1 MSSCCPPPKK
11 VIVGGIGE
19 TVLNSVYEVDA
30 PGAGTNP
37 ECVAGAA
44 PMEKE
49 QPGQISTDVPNKIA
63 NTSIAPSSGP
73 NKKVSIDVTFAMTVG
88 STRTPSTWALKVGD
102 ANWDTAATG
111 VTWAPPKL
119 SGTFNDSQLGKA
131 FTVTVTASDS
141 AGTIDSKSYTFSPAV
156 ASSANSTKLQHP
168 LPGSI
173 LTSPFGERVVQ
184 GKAGKHG
191 GLDFSGVPPASKILA
206 AADGVARPGSEP
218 VGGNYVTLSHY
229 DSAGKL
235 MCTTTYRHLNQ
246 ALVSNGQKVQG
257 GQAIGEYGNSGA
269 HTTGAHLHFE
279 LAMPDGRKIDPLP
292 YFSGSIKKT
301 DEARLRLEKRVGTDK
316 DTSSVAT
323 ETFSFGG
330 AGSPATPTTT
340 VMQKGAELTRE
351 NVNAKMDACSKPG
364 ATAPTTPTSPAPPAG
379 AGAGDTAKSGIAKE
393 LGASLSDAFEAA
405 WKITMRTETGMKK
418 GAIPPN
424 KPEVLAGDIST
435 RSNQWLTG
443 WNMDSGGTKF
453 GVAQKYNPS
462 ANVRTLTYEQ
472 ARNIGFSS
480 YWKDL
485 KCQSFVSA
493 GKPLVAIAVFNLGYL
508 CGVGG
513 MKQNILT
520 KVPVSSLSDLDA
532 ALKICDAAT
541 AHYNNIA
548 DSNPEKARFK
558 RGWANRVDEVR
569 EFIRSLV

>member
-19 TVLNSVYEVDA
+19 TVLNSVYEADA

-37 ECVAGAA
+37 ECVAGSA

-63 NTSIAPSSGP
+63 NTSIVTSSGA
-73 NKKVSIDVTFAMTVG
+73 NKKVSVDVTFKMTVG
-88 STRTPSTWALKVGD
+88 STRTPSTWTLKVGE
-102 ANWDTAATG
+102 ANWDVATTG
-111 VTWAPPKL
+111 VTWAAPKL

-131 FTVTVTASDS
+131 FTVTVTASDG
-141 AGTIDSKSYTFSPAV
+141 AGIIDSKSYTFSPAV

-173 LTSPFGERVVQ
+173 LTSPFGHRVVN
-184 GKAGKHG
+184 GKEGKHG
-191 GLDFSGVPPASKILA
+191 GLDFAGVPAGSKILA

-246 ALVSNGQKVQG
+246 ALVTNGQKVQG
-257 GQAIGEYGNSGA
+257 GQVIGEYGNSGA

-279 LAMPDGRKIDPLP
+279 LAMPNARKIDPLP
-292 YFSGSIKKT
+292 YFAGSIKMT
-301 DEARLRLEKRVGTDK
+301 DQARLRLAKRVGTDQ

-330 AGSPATPTTT
+330 GGTPATPTTT

-364 ATAPTTPTSPAPPAG
+364 AVAPISDASPAPVAG
-379 AGAGDTAKSGIAKE
+379 SGDTAKSGLAKE
-393 LGASLSDAFEAA
+393 LSASISDPFEAA

-418 GAIPPN
+418 GVIPPN

-435 RSNQWLTG
+435 MQNQWLTG

-520 KVPVSSLSDLDA
+520 KVQVSALSDLDA